1 MKKQSNQKSSG
12 FNPKYIFISVLII
25 VVAYL
30 VFHFFIKEE
39 KKPEFTLT
47 PDRTE
52 QRQEVQEPQF
62 VKQGNLSFI
71 RATGEPLASID
82 IEVADSPAKRSQG
95 LMYRKSMEENHGM
108 LFIFPMEEPQSF
120 WMKNTIIPLDIIF
133 VNSNKQIVKIHK
145 NTTPFSERS
154 MLSEKPAI
162 YVVEV
167 IAGYT
172 DKFNIREGD
181 RIDWELE

>member
-1 MKKQSNQKSSG
+1 MKKQTKQTSSG

-39 KKPEFTLT
+39 KKPEITLT
-47 PDRTE
+47 PDRIE

-62 VKQGNLSFI
+62 VNQGELKFI
-71 RATGEPLASID
+71 RATGEPLAGID
-82 IEVADSPAKRSQG
+82 IELADSPMKRAQG

-108 LFIFPMEEPQSF
+108 LFIFPMEEQQSF

-133 VNSNKQIVKIHK
+133 VNSDKEIVKIHK

-154 MLSEKPAI
+154 LLSEKPAI

-167 IAGYT
+167 VAGYT
-172 DKFNIREGD
+172 DKYKIREGD
-181 RIDWELE
+181 RIEWELR